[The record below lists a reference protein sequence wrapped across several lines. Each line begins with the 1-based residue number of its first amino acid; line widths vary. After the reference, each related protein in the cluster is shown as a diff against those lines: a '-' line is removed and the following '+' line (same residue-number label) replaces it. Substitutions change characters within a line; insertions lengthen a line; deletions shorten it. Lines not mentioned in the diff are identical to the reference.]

1 MTLNGN
7 LCQNNLKE
15 YRIYY
20 RRGLGLRSIRDTKRT
35 VTGTPKTRFLR
46 FSVTVKNTEL

>member
-15 YRIYY
+15 YRIYD
-20 RRGLGLRSIRDTKRT
+20 RRGLGLRSIRDTKHII
-35 VTGTPKTRFLR
+35 TGNLKTRFLS
-46 FSVTVKNTEL
+46 FNVTVKNTEL